1 MNPSDHH
8 RVPGPHPAPDCSD
21 YCLTSLSGLSALE
34 KTDVSVLI
42 TPSRCRMTL
51 NERQITCAPGNILI
65 TKGECRFL
73 PAADETPMPALLL
86 RKHFFDSLFLFQM
99 TDCPLFYDFLRS
111 VPEEPRLLH
120 FDCFLSDM
128 SWTIA
133 QVLFYEAAKEPKSL
147 KTVHAAATLLFTNLN
162 EIHRERLLIGG
173 STMMTEH
180 KIGQVLTYM
189 SNHYRDIT
197 LESAAEAFHYHPAYF
212 SSWFKK
218 HAKITFQHQLLKIR
232 LEQARFL
239 LRETT
244 LPVQT
249 VIEEVGFQEKSYFYR
264 CFRKE
269 CGMTPLEY
277 RRKVRPQEGERAS
290 AVL

>member
-1 MNPSDHH
+1 MNLPDQHMLPDRH
-8 RVPGPHPAPDCSD
+8 RIPDGYAAFDQGD
-21 YCLTSLSGLSALE
+21 YCLAAPSDILSSE
-34 KTDVSVLI
+34 KTGVWILMAFG
-42 TPSRCRMTL
+42 RCRLVL

-65 TKGECRFL
+65 TRGGCPVPEE
-73 PAADETPMPALLL
+73 AGDEISALLL
-86 RKHFFDSLFLFQM
+86 RDRFFDSLFLSQIM
-99 TDCPLFYDFLRS
+99 DCPIFYDFLRS
-111 VPEEPRLLH
+111 VPQQTRLLH

-133 QVLFYEAAKEPKSL
+133 RVLFYEAAKEPKSL
-147 KTVHAAATLLFTNLN
+147 KTVHAAATLLFTDLN

-212 SSWFKK
+212 SAWFKK
-218 HAKITFQHQLLKIR
+218 HAAITFRHQLLKIR

-239 LRETT
+239 LRGTD
-244 LPVQT
+244 LPVRT
-249 VIEEVGFQEKSYFYR
+249 IIEEVGFEEKSYFHR
-264 CFRKE
+264 CFKRE

-277 RRKVRPQEGERAS
+277 RGRSRGES
-290 AVL
+290 